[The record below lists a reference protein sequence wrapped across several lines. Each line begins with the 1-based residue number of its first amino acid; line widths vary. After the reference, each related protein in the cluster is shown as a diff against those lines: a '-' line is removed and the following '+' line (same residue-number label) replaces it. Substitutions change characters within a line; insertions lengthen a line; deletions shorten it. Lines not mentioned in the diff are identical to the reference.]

1 MLTRIK
7 IESVKPSSKRQRIF
21 DGRGLYL
28 EIAPSGGRWW
38 RFKYRF
44 AGKEK
49 RISLGV
55 YPEIGIKEARERR
68 DDARKKLAANI
79 DPGAQ
84 RKAEAIA
91 LVENKE
97 NTFKAIAGEWIRL
110 NANKWSTANTYKI
123 TRLLERDIF
132 PWIGDANVNAIQ
144 AQELLRVC
152 RRIEGRNANET
163 THRALQNCGRVF
175 RYAVATGRADR
186 DPSRDLTGAL
196 APVVSSHHASI
207 TDPQCFGKLLNDID
221 GYSGSLVARCALR
234 LAPLVFVR
242 PGELRKADWSEID
255 LEKAE
260 WRIPAAKMKMKA
272 LHIVPLSKQAV
283 AVLGELQPY
292 TQRPNHT
299 FVFPS
304 ERTWMRPMSNNTVNA
319 ALRSLGYAHSEMTGH
334 GFRSTAS
341 TMLNERGRNRDAIE
355 RQLAHA
361 ERDSVRAAYNYAE
374 FLPERRKM
382 MQAWAD
388 YLDELREGA
397 RQSAVQP
404 RRRAA

>member
-7 IESVKPSSKRQRIF
+7 IESVKPTSKRQRIF

-68 DDARKKLAANI
+68 DDARKKLSANI

-91 LVENKE
+91 VVENKE

-123 TRLLERDIF
+123 TRLFERDIF

-207 TDPQCFGKLLNDID
+207 TDPQRFGKLLNDID

-242 PGELRKADWSEID
+242 PGELRKAEWSEID

-260 WRIPAAKMKMKA
+260 WRIPAAKMKMKV

-283 AVLGELQPY
+283 AVLRELQPY

-341 TMLNERGRNRDAIE
+341 TMLNERGWNRDAIE

>member
-7 IESVKPSSKRQRIF
+7 IESVKPSPKRQRIF

-55 YPEIGIKEARERR
+55 YPEVGIREARERR
-68 DDARKKLAANI
+68 DEVRKQVAAKI

-91 LVENKE
+91 LVENKQ
-97 NTFKAIAGEWIRL
+97 NTFKAVAEEWIRL
-110 NANKWSTANTYKI
+110 NSNKWSAANTYKI
-123 TRLLERDIF
+123 TRLFERDIF
-132 PWIGDANVNAIQ
+132 PWIGDANVNGIQ

-196 APVVSSHHASI
+196 APVISSHHASI
-207 TDPQCFGKLLNDID
+207 TDPQRFGKLLNDID
-221 GYSGSLVARCALR
+221 GYSGSLVVRSALR
-234 LAPLVFVR
+234 LAPMVFVR
-242 PGELRKADWSEID
+242 PGELRRAEWTEID
-255 LEKAE
+255 LDKAE
-260 WRIPAAKMKMKA
+260 WRIPAAKMKMKV

-283 AVLGELQPY
+283 AVLREVQPY

-319 ALRSLGYAHSEMTGH
+319 ALRSLGYGHAEMTGH

-341 TMLNERGRNRDAIE
+341 TMLNERGWNRDAIE

-374 FLPERRKM
+374 HLPERRKM

-388 YLDELREGA
+388 LLDELRRGA
-397 RQSAVQP
+397 RHSAVRP
-404 RRRAA
+404 RRAA

>member
-1 MLTRIK
+1 MPTRIK

-97 NTFKAIAGEWIRL
+97 NTFKAIAEEWIRL

-123 TRLLERDIF
+123 TRLFERDIF
-132 PWIGDANVNAIQ
+132 AWIGDANVNAIQ

-163 THRALQNCGRVF
+163 THRAL
-175 RYAVATGRADR
+175 
-186 DPSRDLTGAL
+186 
-196 APVVSSHHASI
+196 
-207 TDPQCFGKLLNDID
+207 
-221 GYSGSLVARCALR
+221 
-234 LAPLVFVR
+234 
-242 PGELRKADWSEID
+242 
-255 LEKAE
+255 
-260 WRIPAAKMKMKA
+260 
-272 LHIVPLSKQAV
+272 
-283 AVLGELQPY
+283 
-292 TQRPNHT
+292 
-299 FVFPS
+299 
-304 ERTWMRPMSNNTVNA
+304 
-319 ALRSLGYAHSEMTGH
+319 
-334 GFRSTAS
+334 
-341 TMLNERGRNRDAIE
+341 
-355 RQLAHA
+355 
-361 ERDSVRAAYNYAE
+361 
-374 FLPERRKM
+374 
-382 MQAWAD
+382 
-388 YLDELREGA
+388 
-397 RQSAVQP
+397 
-404 RRRAA
+404 

>member
-1 MLTRIK
+1 MLTRLK
-7 IESVKPSSKRQRIF
+7 IESVNPSLKRRRLF

-44 AGKEK
+44 ERKEK

-55 YPEIGIKEARERR
+55 YPEVGIKEARERC
-68 DDARKKLAANI
+68 AEVRKQLAAGI
-79 DPGAQ
+79 DPGAK
-84 RKAEAIA
+84 RKAESAV
-91 LVENKE
+91 LLENTE
-97 NTFKAIAGEWIRL
+97 NTFQAIAAEWIRL
-110 NANKWSTANTYKI
+110 NISKWSSGNGYKI
-123 TRLLERDIF
+123 SRLFERDIF
-132 PWIGDANVNAIQ
+132 PWIGSRPIKGISAL
-144 AQELLRVC
+144 ELLTVC
-152 RRIEGRNANET
+152 RRIEGRNAHET

-186 DPSRDLTGAL
+186 DPSRDLIGAL
-196 APVVSSHHASI
+196 APVISRHHASI
-207 TDPQCFGKLLNDID
+207 TDPVAVGKLLNDID
-221 GYSGSLVARCALR
+221 SYSGSFVTCSALR

-242 PGELRKADWSEID
+242 PGELRKAEWSEID
-255 LEKAE
+255 LDKAE

-272 LHIVPLSKQAV
+272 LHVVPLSKQAV
-283 AVLGELQPY
+283 AVLRELQPL
-292 TQRPNHT
+292 TAKPNHS

-319 ALRSLGYAHSEMTGH
+319 ALRSLGYSHSEMTGH

-341 TMLNERGRNRDAIE
+341 TMLNERGWNRDAIE

-374 FLPERRKM
+374 HLPERRKM
-382 MQAWAD
+382 MQAWSD
-388 YLDELREGA
+388 YLDDLRVAA
-397 RQSAVQP
+397 RRIISLSK
-404 RRRAA
+404 RAA

>member
-97 NTFKAIAGEWIRL
+97 NTFKAIAEEWIRL

-123 TRLLERDIF
+123 TRLFERDIF
-132 PWIGDANVNAIQ
+132 PWIGDANVNTIQ

-163 THRALQNCGRVF
+163 THRALQNCGRAF

-196 APVVSSHHASI
+196 APVVSSHHGSI
-207 TDPQCFGKLLNDID
+207 TDPQRFGKLLNDID

-242 PGELRKADWSEID
+242 PGELRKAEWSEID

-260 WRIPAAKMKMKA
+260 WRIPAAKMKMKV
-272 LHIVPLSKQAV
+272 LHIVPLSQQAV
-283 AVLGELQPY
+283 AVLRELQPY

-341 TMLNERGRNRDAIE
+341 TMLNERGWNRDAIE

-374 FLPERRKM
+374 HLPERRKM